1 VRQRNMSLCAA
12 SLSIL
17 LRIASERPDRLLLAT
32 VGPILFG
39 MLNAPEV
46 RAQDSARKIEAASIR
61 PASFPNEDFFRG
73 WTAYTADT
81 CAIGARS
88 PAISGSRL
96 SLPKITLCQLIVMG
110 YGVQSLRIAGAPA
123 WMTKI
128 EQSNYYDVQIKAE
141 GEEGLTEEQAR
152 GLLRTVVA
160 DRFHV
165 TLHRNN
171 EALPVYELTV
181 GKSGPKF
188 QETPEEG
195 RSQRNGVPIASYII
209 SLSRYVDRPIV
220 DKTGLTGTHYAFVLD
235 QKELAEDLQKDGIKP
250 VPSVFRVVEE
260 QLGLTLKPA
269 KEPMDVLVIDHA
281 ESPSDN

>member
-1 VRQRNMSLCAA
+1 VWGGNTVRRKLLTAMVGA
-12 SLSIL
+12 S
-17 LRIASERPDRLLLAT
+17 AV
-32 VGPILFG
+32 VGPFLFG
-39 MLNAPEV
+39 MLNAPGV
-46 RAQDSARKIEAASIR
+46 RAQDSTRTIEAASLR
-61 PASFPNEDFFRG
+61 PSSFPNEDYFRG
-73 WTAYTADT
+73 WTSFAGDT

-96 SLPKITLCQLIVMG
+96 SLPKITLCQFIVMG
-110 YGVQSLRIAGAPA
+110 YGLQSLRIAGAPA
-123 WMTKI
+123 WMTKV

-141 GEEGLTEEQAR
+141 GEEGLTAEQTRA
-152 GLLRTVVA
+152 LLRMLVR

-165 TLHRNN
+165 TPHRDTA
-171 EALPVYELTV
+171 ALPVYELTV

-195 RSQRNGVPIASYII
+195 RSQRNGVPIASYIA

-220 DKTGLTGTHYAFVLD
+220 DKTGLTGTHYAFVWD
-235 QKELAEDLQKDGIKP
+235 EKELAEDLQKDGIKP
-250 VPSVFRVVEE
+250 VPSVFRLVEE

-281 ESPSDN
+281 ERPSDN